1 MKITLWTIGATNE
14 VYLKEG
20 IAIYQNR
27 LKHYTNFKIEDFKI
41 KVPKSAEAKT
51 VKKVEAEFISKKLQP
66 SDVLI
71 LLDEKGKSYSS
82 REFAAFIEKKQVAGT
97 RHLIFLI
104 GGAFGFDDA
113 IYKRAN
119 GKLSLS
125 AMTFSHQMIR
135 LFFCEQLYRG
145 FTILNNEPYHND

>member
-14 VYLKEG
+14 AYLKEG
-20 IAIYQNR
+20 ISIYQKR
-27 LKHYTNFKIEDFKI
+27 LKHYTNFSIEDFKI
-41 KVPKSAEAKT
+41 KVPKSADPKT
-51 VKKVEAEFISKKLQP
+51 VKKLEAAFIMKKFQT

-71 LLDEKGKSYSS
+71 LLDERGKTYSS
-82 REFAAFIEKKQVAGT
+82 REFATFIEKKQVAGT
-97 RHLIFLI
+97 RQLIFLI
-104 GGAFGFDDA
+104 GGAFGFDEA